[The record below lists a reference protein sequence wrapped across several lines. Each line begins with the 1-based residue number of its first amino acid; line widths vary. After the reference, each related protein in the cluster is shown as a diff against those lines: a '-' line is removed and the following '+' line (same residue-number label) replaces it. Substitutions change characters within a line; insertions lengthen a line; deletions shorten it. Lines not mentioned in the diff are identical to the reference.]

1 MGQVTVDTLGG
12 RAEARAEMGGRLT
25 LSTPLRFATVT
36 AVTVLAA
43 LLLAAGPA
51 RADTAPVVTEAPKIA
66 GTPQAEATL
75 TASAAWTGD
84 PEPEATWAWLRC
96 AATGKACKRIAGSAG
111 RRYRVTTAD
120 VGLVLRAQLK
130 LTNVAGTV
138 DARSEPTTVVQP
150 APQPPPSEPLPPP
163 TPVGTPAAPG
173 PVGTPAAPG
182 PLATPRPLL
191 LDPFPTVR
199 IRGRLTP
206 DGARV
211 TRLSV
216 KAPPGASIAAS
227 CHGSSCRTHK
237 LARSAGIRL
246 RPFERTLRAGTRLE
260 ITITKAGYVGKWT
273 TIVIRRGAAPRR
285 RDRCVYPGPRDR
297 VQCPAA

>member
-1 MGQVTVDTLGG
+1 
-12 RAEARAEMGGRLT
+12 MGGRLT
-25 LSTPLRFATVT
+25 LSAPLRFATVT
-36 AVTVLAA
+36 AVAVLAA

-51 RADTAPVVTEAPKIA
+51 RADTAPVVTEVPQIT

-75 TASAAWTGD
+75 TARAAWTGD
-84 PEPEATWAWLRC
+84 PEPKATWAWLRC
-96 AATGKACKRIAGSAG
+96 AATGKECTRIVGSAG
-111 RRYRVTTAD
+111 QTYRVTTED
-120 VGLVLRAQLK
+120 VGLVLLAQLK
-130 LTNVAGTV
+130 LSNVAGKAQ
-138 DARSEPTTVVQP
+138 ARSKPTTVVEP
-150 APQPPPSEPLPPP
+150 APQPPAFEPFPPP
-163 TPVGTPAAPG
+163 TPVE
-173 PVGTPAAPG
+173 TPAAPG
-182 PLATPRPLL
+182 PLGTPRPLL

-216 KAPPGASIAAS
+216 KAPPGVSIEVS
-227 CHGSSCRTHK
+227 CHGNSCRTHK
-237 LARSAGIRL
+237 LARGAGIRL
-246 RPFERTLRAGTRLE
+246 RRFERALRAGTRLE
-260 ITITKAGYVGKWT
+260 ITVTKPGYVGKWT